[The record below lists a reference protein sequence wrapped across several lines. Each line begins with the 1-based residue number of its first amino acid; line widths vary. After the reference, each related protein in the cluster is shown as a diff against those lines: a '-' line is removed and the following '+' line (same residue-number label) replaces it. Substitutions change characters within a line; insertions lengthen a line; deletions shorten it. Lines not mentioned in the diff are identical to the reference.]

1 MDVFFAVEG
10 MLRTPVGVPFLATET
25 FPPFP
30 SPSAAVVTVY
40 LKLPIVKVEP
50 TDCAKEGSVK
60 NNKRKAKTK
69 FLVKTLIGESFVT
82 N

>member
-1 MDVFFAVEG
+1 MDVFVAVEG
-10 MLRTPVGVPFLATET
+10 MLRTPVGVPILATET
-25 FPPFP
+25 FPPSP

-40 LKLPIVKVEP
+40 LKLPTVKVEP
-50 TDCAKEGSVK
+50 TVCAKEGSVK

>member
-1 MDVFFAVEG
+1 M
-10 MLRTPVGVPFLATET
+10 
-25 FPPFP
+25 P

-50 TDCAKEGSVK
+50 TDCAEEGSAK
-60 NNKRKAKTK
+60 INKRKAKTK

>member
-1 MDVFFAVEG
+1 MDVFLTLEG
-10 MLRTPVGVPFLATET
+10 ISIASEGVPFLATET
-25 FPPFP
+25 SPPFP
-30 SPSAAVVTVY
+30 SPSAATVTVY

>member
-1 MDVFFAVEG
+1 MDVFVAVEG

-40 LKLPIVKVEP
+40 LKLPTVNF
-50 TDCAKEGSVK
+50 CAKEGSVK

>member
-1 MDVFFAVEG
+1 MDVFVAVEG

-25 FPPFP
+25 SPPLP

-40 LKLPIVKVEP
+40 VKLSIVKVEP
-50 TDCAKEGSVK
+50 TDCAEEGSVK
-60 NNKRKAKTK
+60 NNKRKAKTV
-69 FLVKTLIGESFVT
+69 FLVKVLRQEIFVT

>member
-1 MDVFFAVEG
+1 MFVTVEG
-10 MLRTPVGVPFLATET
+10 MLIAPLRLLYGFLATET
-25 FPPFP
+25 SPPFP
-30 SPSAAVVTVY
+30 LTSAAVVTVY
-40 LKLPIVKVEP
+40 LNLPIVKVEP